1 MTIVPFERTIFDT
14 HAHWS
19 PSGDRTKVLIRRN
32 GYYEII
38 GWAQWGAGDG
48 TRGVGVRKNGAERVT
63 ESRGLVE
70 ATQAMLS
77 TIAIEKLESGD
88 WLQLELYCLGAYPI
102 DPSDQ
107 HSLTVV
113 RLA

>member
-1 MTIVPFERTIFDT
+1 MTIVLFERAIFDT

-19 PSGDRTKVLIRRN
+19 TSGDRTKVVIRRN
-32 GYYEII
+32 GYYEIV
-38 GWAQWGAGDG
+38 GWAQWGPGDG
-48 TRGVGVRKNGAERVT
+48 TRGVGVRKNGTERVT
-63 ESRGLVE
+63 ENRGYVE

-77 TIAIEKLESGD
+77 AIAIEKLEAGD
-88 WLQLELYCLGAYPI
+88 WLQLELYCEGVYPI
-102 DPSDQ
+102 DPTDQ